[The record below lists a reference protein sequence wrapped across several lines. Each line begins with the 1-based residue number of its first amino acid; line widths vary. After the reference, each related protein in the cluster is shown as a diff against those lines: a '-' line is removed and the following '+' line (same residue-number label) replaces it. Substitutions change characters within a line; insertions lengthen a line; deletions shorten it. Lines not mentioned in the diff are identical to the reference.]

1 MPKNNKIKKVLVI
14 GSGPIIIGQAAEFD
28 YSGTQACKALKE
40 EGIKSILINSNPAT
54 IMTDKDVADRVYIE
68 PLNCETVEKIIKK
81 EKPDSL
87 LPNIGGQTGL
97 NLAVELFD
105 KGILSKYD
113 INIIGTSIE
122 NIKIGEDREKFRELM
137 KVIGQPIIDSGSV
150 SNLEEGLK
158 IAEEIGYPLIVRPA
172 YTLGGSGG
180 GIAENEK
187 ELSKYIIKGLNL
199 SLNNQVLLEKSVKGY
214 KEIEYEVMRDN
225 AGNCINVCNMEN
237 IDPVGVHTGDSI
249 VVAPSQTLSDIEY
262 QMLRTAS
269 FKIIDAIDI
278 KGGCNVQIALN
289 PKSFD
294 YKIIEI
300 NPRVS
305 RSSALASKATG
316 YPIAK
321 VATKIALGYN
331 LDEIENSVTKK
342 TKACFE
348 PVLDYVVT
356 KIPKW
361 PFDKFKKAS
370 RNLGTQMAATG
381 EVMAIG
387 ENFESSLLKAIRSLE
402 NNQFT
407 LEHEDYK
414 NLSIIEL
421 KNKLFIPHDE
431 LIFVSAELLR
441 RGYDIDK
448 VHEITG
454 IDKFFVHK
462 INNIVYEEENLKR
475 KTLEEIDLK
484 LLIKIKKLGFSDM
497 GIAELINCNFLD
509 IVNLREKYNVIPSY
523 KYVDTCSGEFEAVS
537 PYYYSTYEKF
547 DEVEVSKNRKII
559 VIGSGPIRIG
569 QGVEFDYCCVHC
581 VNSLKNQ
588 NIESI
593 IINNNPETVSTDFD
607 VSDKLYFEPLTDE
620 DVYNIIKKEK
630 PDGVI
635 LQFGGQTA
643 IKLAKF
649 IDSLGIKIYGTSW
662 KHIDTAED
670 REKFDDLLEKLSIKR
685 PLGKAVTTIKE
696 GLKTADKI
704 GYPLL
709 VRPSFV
715 LGGQGMD
722 IANNNTELSEY
733 FQAAHNVDKENPI
746 LIDKYLKGIEVEVD
760 AISDGENVIIP
771 GIMEH
776 LEKAG
781 VHSGDS
787 ISIYPNIS
795 LDSKLEKEIERITI
809 KIGRELNI
817 KGIINIQ
824 FIIQNEEVYVIEVN
838 PRSSRTVPY
847 ISKVTNI
854 PMVDLATQTMLGK
867 NLKDLGYT
875 KGLQKKIKGYT
886 VKVPVFSSQKIENI
900 EISLGPEMKST
911 GEALGIHDTY
921 IGALYK
927 GLIGADI
934 KMPDKTLPILCTVKD
949 EDKENLLFIAR
960 RFDRLGYNICATKGT
975 KEFLNSNK
983 INCKVVKKIIE
994 ESPNIIDVIKSGKI
1008 SMVINTPTKAN
1019 NSLTDGFKI
1028 RRAAVESNVLTLT
1041 SLDTVRALLEVM
1053 EDKDDKKLLNIVELS
1068 DIIK

>member
-1 MPKNNKIKKVLVI
+1 MPKNNNIKKVLVI

-40 EGIKSILINSNPAT
+40 EGIKTILINSNPAT
-54 IMTDKDVADRVYIE
+54 IMTDKDIADKVYIE
-68 PLNCETVEKIIKK
+68 PLNSETVEKIIIR

-87 LPNIGGQTGL
+87 LPNMGGQTGL
-97 NLAVELFD
+97 NLAVELYD
-105 KGILSKYD
+105 KGILDKY
-113 INIIGTSIE
+113 NVKIIGTSIE
-122 NIKIGEDREKFRELM
+122 NIKIGEDREKFRKLM
-137 KVIGQPIIDSGSV
+137 KIIGEPIIDSASV
-150 SNLEEGLK
+150 SNLEEGFK
-158 IAEEIGYPLIVRPA
+158 TAKTIGYPLIVRPA

-180 GIAENEK
+180 GIAENEE
-187 ELSKYIIKGLNL
+187 ELKKFITKGLNL

-225 AGNCINVCNMEN
+225 SGNCINVCNMEN

-289 PKSFD
+289 PHNFE

-321 VATKIALGYN
+321 VATKIALGYD

-361 PFDKFKKAS
+361 PFDKFKKAD
-370 RNLGTQMAATG
+370 RHLGTQMAATG

-387 ENFESSLLKAIRSLE
+387 KNFESSLLKAIRSLE

-407 LEHEDYK
+407 LEHKDYTEL
-414 NLSIIEL
+414 NIIEL
-421 KNKLFIPHDE
+421 KERLFKPHDE
-431 LIFVSAELLR
+431 LIFVASELLR
-441 RGYDIDK
+441 RGYAIDK
-448 VHEITG
+448 VHEFTG

-462 INNIVYEEENLKR
+462 LNNIVIEEENLKT
-475 KTLEEIDLK
+475 KTIQDINYNYLR
-484 LLIKIKKLGFSDM
+484 KIKKLGFSDK
-497 GIAELINCNFLD
+497 GIAQLIKGNQLD
-509 IVNLREKYNVIPSY
+509 ILNLREKYNIIPSY

-537 PYYYSTYEKF
+537 PYYYSTYEEF
-547 DEVEVSKNRKII
+547 DEVKVSNKKKII

-569 QGVEFDYCCVHC
+569 QGVEFDYCCVHG
-581 VNSLKNQ
+581 VNALKKQ

-607 VSDKLYFEPLTDE
+607 VSDKLYFEPLTEE

-649 IDSLGIKIYGTSW
+649 IDSLGVNIYGTSW

-670 REKFDDLLEKLSIKR
+670 REKFDNMLEKLSIKR
-685 PLGKAVTTIKE
+685 PIGKGVTSLIE
-696 GLKTADKI
+696 GLEIANKI

-709 VRPSFV
+709 VRPSYV
-715 LGGQGMD
+715 LGGQGME
-722 IANNNTELSEY
+722 IASNDDELTQHFNEAY
-733 FQAAHNVDKENPI
+733 KVDKENPI
-746 LIDKYLKGIEVEVD
+746 LIDKYLNGIEVEVD
-760 AISDGENVIIP
+760 AISDGENIIIP

-795 LDSKLEKEIERITI
+795 LNKNLEKEIESITKSI
-809 KIGRELNI
+809 AIELNI

-824 FIIQNEEVYVIEVN
+824 FIISNGEPYVIEVN

-847 ISKVTNI
+847 ISKVTKI
-854 PMVDLATQTMLGK
+854 PMVELAVRAMLGEKLK
-867 NLKDLGYT
+867 NLGYDY
-875 KGLQKKIKGYT
+875 GLQKKIKGYT
-886 VKVPVFSSQKIENI
+886 AKVPVFSSQKIENI

-921 IGALYK
+921 LGALYK

-934 KMPDKTLPILCTVKD
+934 KIPDKNLPILCTVKD
-949 EDKENLLFIAR
+949 EDKESLLNIAK
-960 RFDRLGYNICATKGT
+960 RFKKFGYNFYATKGT
-975 KEFLNSNK
+975 TEYLGKNNIKST
-983 INCKVVKKIIE
+983 VVKKISE
-994 ESPNIIDVIKSGKI
+994 ERPNIIDVIKSGKI
-1008 SMVINTPTKAN
+1008 CMVINTPTKAN
-1019 NSLTDGFKI
+1019 SSLTDGFKI
-1028 RRAAVESNVLTLT
+1028 RRAAVESNILTLT
-1041 SLDTVRALLEVM
+1041 SLDTVYALLVVM
-1053 EDKDDKKLLNIVELS
+1053 EANIDKKELNIVELGE
-1068 DIIK
+1068 IIK

>member
-187 ELSKYIIKGLNL
+187 ELSKYITKGLNL